1 MRSAWIPAVLRALAA
16 RSPLTL
22 INGVIPPDACRTSE
36 GIAYGARPRQRLD
49 IYMPWRAAGA
59 PVVVFLYGG
68 SWRSGA
74 RGDYRFVGDALAS
87 RGFVTAV
94 ADYRLYPQAA
104 YPVFLQDCAQAVAWT
119 AQNCAAYGGDPGRIY
134 LVGHSAGAYN
144 AAMIALDPRW
154 LKVHGRSPRMLAGW
168 VGMAGPYDFLPIE
181 TTAVRPVFHH
191 PHTPVDSQP
200 VVHAHAGA
208 PPALLMAGSAD
219 RIVDPRRNTESL
231 AKALSAAGAPVR
243 AIRYRGLGHELL
255 VGALARPLRWRAPV
269 LEDLCAFLDSRPR
282 QGQRKAPA

>member
-1 MRSAWIPAVLRALAA
+1 VRSAWISAALRALAT

-22 INGVIPPDACRTSE
+22 LNGVIPPDACRVSE
-36 GIAYGARPRQRLD
+36 GIAYGGRPRQQLD
-49 IYMPWRAAGA
+49 IYMPWRADGA

-74 RGDYRFVGDALAS
+74 RGDYKFVGDALAS

-119 AQNCAAYGGDPGRIY
+119 AQNCAAYGGDPERIY

-144 AAMIALDPRW
+144 AAMVALDPRW
-154 LKVHGRSPRMLAGW
+154 LRAHGRSPCMLAGW

-181 TTAVRPVFHH
+181 TRAVRPVFHH
-191 PHTPVDSQP
+191 PRTPADSQP
-200 VVHAHAGA
+200 VVHTHAGA

-219 RIVDPRRNTESL
+219 RIVDPRRNTDGL
-231 AKALSAAGAPVR
+231 AKALSTAGAEVK

-255 VGALARPLRWRAPV
+255 VGALARPLRWRASV
-269 LEDLCAFLDSRPR
+269 LEDLCAFLGSQRRRGPR
-282 QGQRKAPA
+282 KTQS